1 MSSLFHTTPLLPS
14 PSTGSGSHP
23 DQEST
28 LFSVDIRTDLVGGGP
43 LFGLVQYLQAPYLTF
58 HQIAPRHPAGEGVMT
73 SSEQPVL
80 SKHAVE
86 APTFRV
92 QFGA

>member
-43 LFGLVQYLQAPYLTF
+43 LFGLVQHPQAPYLTF
-58 HQIAPRHPAGEGVMT
+58 HQLLQDDWQVRG
-73 SSEQPVL
+73 
-80 SKHAVE
+80 
-86 APTFRV
+86 
-92 QFGA
+92 